1 MGRHLKRFHPAIWRS
16 IFDQPEE
23 NKDDE
28 EEEEVEDGN
37 DEDYEDHA
45 EAEAAGGD
53 DDEEEE
59 DDVPKGKS
67 IQARE
72 FFKLLR
78 VCELAIL
85 LQSRDIK

>member
-1 MGRHLKRFHPAIWRS
+1 MLFYSSCNPATVEYNA
-16 IFDQPEE
+16 FDYEPIEDNDHYEE
-23 NKDDE
+23 
-28 EEEEVEDGN
+28 EDGN

-53 DDEEEE
+53 DDEEE

-67 IQARE
+67 IQDRD

-78 VCELAIL
+78 V
-85 LQSRDIK
+85 

>member
-53 DDEEEE
+53 DDDED

-67 IQARE
+67 IQDRD

-78 VCELAIL
+78 VCELAIS